1 MALPGAQ
8 SSRISRSSLLRKL
21 IATTSPSYCGKPPDS
36 TVNSESNIHLKYS
49 DTGLFTFPIPGVSDM
64 KGWVRHWVTGIC
76 PCVIY
81 PRQELA
87 RAAMMIVEEAHTPRL
102 RFTSLLLHLFDPAIN
117 VLSEV
122 YVVMPQIMLPQ
133 LVPAGR

>member
-1 MALPGAQ
+1 
-8 SSRISRSSLLRKL
+8 
-21 IATTSPSYCGKPPDS
+21 
-36 TVNSESNIHLKYS
+36 
-49 DTGLFTFPIPGVSDM
+49 
-64 KGWVRHWVTGIC
+64 
-76 PCVIY
+76 
-81 PRQELA
+81 
-87 RAAMMIVEEAHTPRL
+87 MMIVEEAHTPRL